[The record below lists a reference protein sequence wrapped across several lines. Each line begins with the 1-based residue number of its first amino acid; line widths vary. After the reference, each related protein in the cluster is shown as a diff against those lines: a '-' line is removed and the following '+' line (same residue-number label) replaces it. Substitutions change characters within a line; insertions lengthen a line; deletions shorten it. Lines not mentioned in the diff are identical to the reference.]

1 MEWLTSD
8 TVFYTGTIISAAA
21 LLLAVGNFVIF
32 TIKRTNLNARMDAEY
47 GKRVKRSERQKA
59 QANDKEEYNDG

>member
-8 TVFYTGTIISAAA
+8 TVFYTGIIISAAA
-21 LLLAVGNFVIF
+21 LLLAVINFIIF

-47 GKRVKRSERQKA
+47 GKRVKSPEQKKA
-59 QANDKEEYNDG
+59 QANNIEEYNDG